1 MDKAGSPLKKTPS
14 KKKRKRPSSDLS
26 LCIICQTSK
35 NIELM
40 CATAEGKESLW
51 NAACI
56 RKDVVYQR
64 IVSEFNTT
72 FLEAKREI
80 FYHKNCIAPYR
91 SQTNLS
97 HKLGEQVAE
106 KVGKTKIKNG
116 VENEID
122 WKICIICQKQK
133 NKSFKKTH
141 KLVKH
146 SKCQKLLDAAR
157 IAGDQNTF
165 KHFTADDLVNKKPVY
180 HVACMQ
186 SIIHR
191 SENKENKKTACVDTN
206 HDKAFQLLEKEISE
220 DLINRLRIFSAAELL
235 TLYKSYLPI
244 EQRDSY
250 TTWKLKP

>member
-1 MDKAGSPLKKTPS
+1 MFKNGHLIFNTLKS
-14 KKKRKRPSSDLS
+14 HLINAIWISRFAIENNSIKKKRKRPSSDLS
-26 LCIICQTSK
+26 HCIICQTSK

-56 RKDVVYQR
+56 RKYVVYQR

-106 KVGKTKIKNG
+106 KVGKTEIKNG

-133 NKSFKKTH
+133 NKSLRKKH
-141 KLVKH
+141 
-146 SKCQKLLDAAR
+146 
-157 IAGDQNTF
+157 
-165 KHFTADDLVNKKPVY
+165 
-180 HVACMQ
+180 
-186 SIIHR
+186 
-191 SENKENKKTACVDTN
+191 
-206 HDKAFQLLEKEISE
+206 IS
-220 DLINRLRIFSAAELL
+220 
-235 TLYKSYLPI
+235 
-244 EQRDSY
+244 
-250 TTWKLKP
+250 